1 MNVIICLAILAAFIA
16 GLIIKYV
23 HDQSIRE
30 DIKIEDALTH
40 QAVMDKVTKR
50 LADLMKED
58 TFSGKDDVEFQAIYK
73 RRLRLEEAMTNCVYG
88 IDKDKIIV
96 KELITS
102 ILQDIFPTI
111 EDLYKVYPFDSYA
124 IEPLWQFEILMERLY
139 PTYKK
144 NSLSYLI
151 SKYHWDQV
159 RYNIEDGS
167 VPSYNVSVADLQE
180 AYDNEMTTPLTFREA
195 LAVATTL
202 IYEEYKGMGVVD
214 TLRTMNIDGYNFG
227 TSGSIMSSNLADAAL
242 DWRASRSVWVYY
254 QGKYIHFQFLNFGS
268 EEEVRRVVQ
277 LTARY
282 NNPGPLTEKRG
293 YIVNTMYDKSRVL
306 ALRPQASEYWA
317 CFVRKFVLSS
327 HTLEALIDPVKKDPA
342 TGDILTED
350 VKMTPEEIEAGEDF
364 WSQQPYDYDAERHVW
379 KKPIHKYVN
388 AELPQEMLK
397 LLMRGQ
403 VTTGFTGRQGSG
415 KTTMMVATI
424 SQVDG
429 RFNIRVLEM
438 APEMYLR
445 EIYTQRNILSVAE
458 TPTVNAA
465 MLQDA
470 LKKSD
475 AALSIVGE
483 VATDVIAARMIQMGQ
498 VASIFTIFSHHA
510 NRTVD
515 LVHALTNSIVAA
527 SGGSATPATVEPQVI
542 DVIKVDCHLDYDVLG
557 NRYIERITEIVPLDS
572 VPYPDRNPNEPLEE
586 YKVRLDKEY
595 YTRVTDRSTF
605 TTRDVLVFDVHTF
618 TYDVARD
625 KNGLPVFFTPALT
638 KHIFSRL
645 PTAEVQQW
653 KDWVNKYWF
662 EDIIG
667 KGKKAV

>member
-1 MNVIICLAILAAFIA
+1 MEVIICLSILAIFVTV
-16 GLIIKYV
+16 LVVKYLK
-23 HDQSIRE
+23 DQATRMDIQLE
-30 DIKIEDALTH
+30 DTLTH
-40 QAVMDKVTKR
+40 DAVVDKITKR

-73 RRLRLEEAMTNCVYG
+73 RRMRLEEAMTNCVYG

-102 ILQDIFPTI
+102 ILQEIFPTQ
-111 EDLYKVYPFDSYA
+111 EDLYKLYPLNSFA
-124 IEPLWQFEILMERLY
+124 IEPLWQFEILMERLMPKY
-139 PTYKK
+139 GKG
-144 NSLSYLI
+144 SLAYI
-151 SKYHWDQV
+151 IKKYHWDDV
-159 RYNIEDGS
+159 RYNIEDGT
-167 VPSYNVSVADLQE
+167 VPSYNVSVEDLQE
-180 AYDNEMTTPLTFREA
+180 TYDNEIVEPLSYREA
-195 LAVATTL
+195 LAVVTTL
-202 IYEEYKGMGVVD
+202 IYQEYKGMGVVD
-214 TLRTMNIDGYNFG
+214 TLRTMNIDGFNIG
-227 TSGSIMSSNLADAAL
+227 TSGSIMSNNLDSNSL
-242 DWRASRSVWVYY
+242 DWRAPRSVWVYF
-254 QGKYIHFQFLNFGS
+254 QGKYIHFQFLNFGT

-277 LTARY
+277 LIARY

-293 YIVNTMYDKSRVL
+293 YLVNTMYDKSRVL
-306 ALRPQASEYWA
+306 ALRPNASEYWA
-317 CFVRKFVLSS
+317 VFVRKFVLSS
-327 HTLEALIDPVKKDPA
+327 HTLEALIDPIEKDAA
-342 TGDILTED
+342 TG
-350 VKMTPEEIEAGEDF
+350 
-364 WSQQPYDYDAERHVW
+364 
-379 KKPIHKYVN
+379 KPLLGPDGRTVHKYTN
-388 AELPQEMLK
+388 ATLPQEMIK

-415 KTTMMVATI
+415 KTTMMVAAI
-424 SQVDG
+424 SQVDA

-542 DVIKVDCHLDYDVLG
+542 DVIKVDCHLDYDVRG
-557 NRYIERITEIVPLDS
+557 NRYIERITEIIRLDS
-572 VPYPDRNPNEPLEE
+572 VPYPERKDGEDLNE
-586 YKVRLDKEY
+586 YKIRLDKEY
-595 YTRVTDRSTF
+595 YTRRTDRQSF
-605 TTRDVLVFDVHTF
+605 TTRDVLVFNPHTF

-625 KNGLPVFFTPALT
+625 KSGVPVFFSPELT
-638 KHIFSRL
+638 RHIFSRL
-645 PTAEVQQW
+645 PVDEVQKW
-653 KDWVNKYWF
+653 KDWVNKYWY
-662 EDIIG
+662 DDVLG
-667 KGKKAV
+667 KGGANV

>member
-1 MNVIICLAILAAFIA
+1 MEVIICLSILAIFVTV
-16 GLIIKYV
+16 LVVKYLR
-23 HDQSIRE
+23 DQATRM
-30 DIKIEDALTH
+30 DIKLEDTLTH
-40 QAVMDKVTKR
+40 DAVVDKITKR

-73 RRLRLEEAMTNCVYG
+73 RRMRLEEAMTNCVYG

-102 ILQDIFPTI
+102 ILQEIFPTQ
-111 EDLYKVYPFDSYA
+111 EDLYKLYPLNSFA
-124 IEPLWQFEILMERLY
+124 IEPLWQFEILMERLMPKY
-139 PTYKK
+139 GKG
-144 NSLSYLI
+144 SLAYI
-151 SKYHWDQV
+151 IKKYHWDDV
-159 RYNIEDGS
+159 RYNIEDGT
-167 VPSYNVSVADLQE
+167 VPSYNVSVEDLQE
-180 AYDNEMTTPLTFREA
+180 AYDNEIVEPLSYREA
-195 LAVATTL
+195 LAVVTTL
-202 IYEEYKGMGVVD
+202 IYQEYKGMGVVD
-214 TLRTMNIDGYNFG
+214 TLRTMNIDGFNIG
-227 TSGSIMSSNLADAAL
+227 TSGSIMSNNLDSNSL
-242 DWRASRSVWVYY
+242 DWRAPRSVWVYF
-254 QGKYIHFQFLNFGS
+254 QGKYIHFQFLNFGT

-277 LTARY
+277 LIARY

-293 YIVNTMYDKSRVL
+293 YLVNTMYDKSRVL
-306 ALRPQASEYWA
+306 ALRPNASEYWA
-317 CFVRKFVLSS
+317 VFVRKFVLSS
-327 HTLEALIDPVKKDPA
+327 HTLEALIDPIEKDAA
-342 TGDILTED
+342 TG
-350 VKMTPEEIEAGEDF
+350 
-364 WSQQPYDYDAERHVW
+364 
-379 KKPIHKYVN
+379 KPLLGPDGRTVHKYTN
-388 AELPQEMLK
+388 ATLPQEMIK

-415 KTTMMVATI
+415 KTTMMVAAI
-424 SQVDG
+424 SQVDA

-542 DVIKVDCHLDYDVLG
+542 DVIKVDCHLDYDVRG
-557 NRYIERITEIVPLDS
+557 NRYIERITEIIRLDS
-572 VPYPDRNPNEPLEE
+572 VPYPERKDGEDLNE
-586 YKVRLDKEY
+586 YKIRLDKEY
-595 YTRVTDRSTF
+595 YTRRTDRQSF
-605 TTRDVLVFDVHTF
+605 TTRDVLVFNPHTF

-625 KNGLPVFFTPALT
+625 KSGVPVFFSPELT
-638 KHIFSRL
+638 RHIFSRL
-645 PTAEVQQW
+645 PVDEVQKW
-653 KDWVNKYWF
+653 KDWVNKYWY
-662 EDIIG
+662 DDVLG
-667 KGKKAV
+667 KGGANV